1 MTLLFLLITVP
12 VVIAL
17 IISIASRLIT
27 RANQRKRAQ
36 EAFSRYLKAI
46 FEWSAD
52 RTNLGLTAQ
61 AMQSIDEHTATLQQW
76 REARTQNYR
85 LQRAERDYLMA
96 YVKLQHRHNQMLKAC
111 VSSPQTE
118 DATLALTFRDAVL
131 SLTANGR
138 MAQG

>member
-1 MTLLFLLITVP
+1 MTLLILLITTP
-12 VVIAL
+12 VAIAL

-27 RANQRKRAQ
+27 RANQRRRAQ

-52 RTNLGLTAQ
+52 RTNLSLTAQ
-61 AMQSIDEHTATLQQW
+61 AMQSIDEHSATLEQW

-85 LQRAERDYLMA
+85 LQRTERDFLTA
-96 YVKLQHRHNQMLKAC
+96 YVKLQHRHNQMLK
-111 VSSPQTE
+111 VSVTTPQNE
-118 DATLALTFRDAVL
+118 DTTLALTFRDAVL

-138 MAQG
+138 LA